1 MKNVFIVTYDEQD
14 SLLYAQQIQDLF
26 YGLVSVEAIYTNNQ
40 ERTPWPEADLYLIGN
55 SALESER
62 DISRFIPLGAE
73 YVIINSTFT
82 KKAISRLQKI
92 PEGTRALFVSCNR
105 ILCNE
110 AITRLQALGVN
121 HISLL
126 PYYPG
131 AEYNGELEYAVTPG
145 ESSYLPE
152 TIRYMIDIGCRFLDA
167 DTIME
172 TAIKLNLD
180 HLLGEQKLKDY
191 FSKLADNTYSY
202 DKLFERS
209 LRNENRLDILLDILT
224 VGIIGVDEN
233 GLIFAYNEEAG
244 RVLGIS
250 RRQLIG
256 KDRLRLLDF
265 IPFDKYRGQNVGGEP
280 ELIRYHGTL
289 LNVTINP
296 IVVNGCNRG
305 MFATIQRFQE
315 IENKQN
321 KLRSQLNDNNQRAR
335 YTFDDIICKSRLM
348 EQACFIARKMA
359 KTNSSI
365 LITGES
371 GTGKELFAHAIHNA
385 SPRKNAPF
393 VAINCAALPETLLE
407 SELFGYEEGAFT
419 GAKKGGKIGL
429 FEFAHSGT
437 LFLDEV
443 EGMSPALQIKLLRAL
458 QEKEIM
464 RLGGNTVIHVDVRII
479 ATSNERLDELV
490 NAGRFRSDLYYR
502 LNTLPIYLA
511 PLRDRREDID
521 GCIEAF
527 LKKSEQP
534 LVLSEAVRRIFAAY
548 PWKGNVRELKN
559 TLEYLSFLEKPFIE
573 PEDLPPS
580 FSHYL
585 QQETGPV
592 PQVRQE
598 TTEIPEPFPEKYPHV
613 TQQAYLFLLHK
624 LAEARQHNVPMGR
637 AGLQALAAQAGLPLS
652 QENIRFMLGKLSERG
667 LVTVSVGRNG
677 SRITDEGLH
686 YLTS

>member
-40 ERTPWPEADLYLIGN
+40 ELSPWPEADLYLIGN

-62 DISRFIPLGAE
+62 DIARYIPLGAE

-82 KKAISRLQKI
+82 KKAIARLQKV

-110 AITRLQALGVN
+110 AITRLQALGIN

-131 AEYNGELEYAVTPG
+131 AEYTGELEYAVTPG
-145 ESSYLPE
+145 ESRYLPE

-180 HLLGEQKLKDY
+180 HLLGEKKLKDY
-191 FSKLADNTYSY
+191 FARLADNTYSY

-209 LRNENRLDILLDILT
+209 LRNENRLDILLDILS

-233 GLIFAYNEEAG
+233 GLIFAYNKEAG
-244 RVLGIS
+244 RILGIS

-265 IPFDKYRGQNVGGEP
+265 IPFEKYRNQSVAGEP
-280 ELIRYHGTL
+280 ELIRYRGTL

-296 IVVNGCNRG
+296 IIVDGSSRG
-305 MFATIQRFQE
+305 MFATLQRFQD
-315 IENKQN
+315 IESKQN
-321 KLRSQLNDNNQRAR
+321 QLRSQLNDNNQQAR
-335 YTFDDIICKSRLM
+335 YTFDDIICRSRLM
-348 EQACFIARKMA
+348 EQACFIAKKMA
-359 KTNSSI
+359 RTNSSI

-385 SPRKNAPF
+385 SPRRSAPF

-407 SELFGYEEGAFT
+407 SELFGYAEGAFT

-511 PLRDRREDID
+511 PLRERREDID
-521 GCIEAF
+521 GFIEGF
-527 LKKSEQP
+527 LQKSTQP
-534 LVLSEAVRRIFAAY
+534 FVLSPEVRRIFAAY
-548 PWKGNVRELKN
+548 PWKGNIRELRN
-559 TLEYLSFLEKPFIE
+559 TMEYLSFLEKAVIE
-573 PEDLPPS
+573 PDDLPPS
-580 FSHYL
+580 FASYL
-585 QQETGPV
+585 PHSPILFSQ
-592 PQVRQE
+592 
-598 TTEIPEPFPEKYPHV
+598 PEKAAAADTEPLPEKAPHV
-613 TQQAYLFLLHK
+613 TQQAYRFLLGC
-624 LAEARQHNVPMGR
+624 LAEARQNNLPMGR
-637 AGLQALAAQAGLPLS
+637 SGLQALAAGAGFALS
-652 QENIRFMLGKLSERG
+652 QENVRFMLANLAKRG

-677 SRITDEGLH
+677 SRITEEGLRF
-686 YLTS
+686 LTG